1 MPTKPTMNDLFS
13 SPLSESIEGK
23 EAQSKALDDMYF
35 NTRVQRIFGLPF
47 AYNENSDPGFS
58 SFDASILAD
67 LPIVHLTPGYLKYK
81 SRIGNAVSSLFNLVA
96 TDITPTA
103 VDERKVRF
111 NSAWQEYLQYLNVLA
126 TPLFNDMVL
135 NVDTGGGFIYST
147 TTIEDML
154 AAYTMGFN
162 SSDNPNTVNAELDKM
177 KIADKEG
184 YDALAPIDEFDK
196 KAIEE
201 KYKQSVEF
209 TPEESY
215 QEWIE
220 NAQEEAD
227 RTFELA
233 DANDRGVE
241 GYNSENASRLFT
253 RGMSF
258 YMDASSAVSESLSN
272 SYGESKVAQEQ
283 IAKAQEM
290 RDLYNEK
297 DVKGVGMAA
306 GSRITNVMEKIKQVG
321 VTGLI
326 KDSMGGLK
334 NLGAVSLK
342 GMYHGAIAQLPEVW
356 NSNDFTRNYN
366 ISMKFNSPYGDPMSV
381 FLNVY
386 LPMLSLMA
394 MMMPRYI
401 NAQEYIAPFIVK
413 ADAPGA
419 FVCDLGV
426 ITDMSIQRGGDASA
440 WTINGLPTS
449 VEISLTIK
457 DLMPS
462 LVMAKSIVELNANKS
477 TALFLRNLAGA
488 SIDPLGMAKLSLQR
502 RAMTASSQSGFKFSG
517 DNLFRRFASKGREH
531 VVGVMDNLM
540 N

>member
-1 MPTKPTMNDLFS
+1 MPDISMNNMFSTTQSETLEGGDL
-13 SPLSESIEGK
+13 
-23 EAQSKALDDMYF
+23 QSKALNDMYF
-35 NTRVQRIFGLPF
+35 NTRIQRIFGLPF

-81 SRIGNAVSSLFNLVA
+81 SKIGNAVASLFNLVA
-96 TDITPTA
+96 TDITPTS

-111 NSAWQEYLQYLNVLA
+111 NSAWQEYLKYLNVLA

-135 NVDTGGGFIYST
+135 NVDLGEGAIYSS

-162 SSDNPNTVNAELDKM
+162 SPVKSDVTAGFKEMDDDK
-177 KIADKEG
+177 KG
-184 YDALAPIDEFDK
+184 YDALKPVDEFNK
-196 KAIEE
+196 KKLEE
-201 KYKQSVEF
+201 KYKESITF
-209 TPEESY
+209 TPE
-215 QEWIE
+215 QT
-220 NAQEEAD
+220 AQQRDEAMKA
-227 RTFELA
+227 EAQHLA
-233 DANDRGVE
+233 GVAEKATAGYE
-241 GYNSENASRLFT
+241 GDPSYNSENAQRLFT

-258 YMDASSAVSESLSN
+258 FMDASSAVSEDFSN

-283 IAKAQEM
+283 TAKAQEM

-306 GSRITNVMEKIKQVG
+306 GSRITNVMEKIKSVG
-321 VTGLI
+321 VSGLVT
-326 KDSMGGLK
+326 DTLGGLK
-334 NLGAVSLK
+334 NLGSVSLK

-356 NSNDFTRNYN
+356 NSSDFNRNYRV
-366 ISMKFNSPYGDPMSV
+366 SMKFNSPYGDPMSV

-394 MMMPRYI
+394 MIMPRYI

-419 FVCDLGV
+419 FVCDLGI
-426 ITDMSIQRGGDASA
+426 ITEMSIQRGGDASA

-449 VEISLTIK
+449 VEISLSIK

-488 SIDPLGMAKLSLQR
+488 SIDPLGMMKTSLQR
-502 RAMTASSQSGFKFSG
+502 RVMTASSQAGFKYDPLNISKSV
-517 DNLFRRFASKGREH
+517 LSKGKEH
-531 VVGVMDNLM
+531 VTSVMQNWM
-540 N
+540 